1 MLSRKNRFML
11 QAAVGLL
18 VLTAIPS
25 STAAVTEDQTEIDKQ
40 LTLFLTVFQRVRSGY
55 VDKTDDKALIKGAI
69 DGMLAS
75 LDPHSSYMDGSEFDN
90 FKIRIDGNYP
100 GIGASVVM
108 DDGFLKIVA
117 PTEGSPAD
125 KAGLKPG
132 DYITHID
139 DKVVYGSSVDE
150 AVAGLRGEPGT
161 KVKLTVAREGY
172 DEPLQITVTRAV
184 IDLKPVK
191 WEVKEG
197 IGVIDI
203 NEFSTDAGKDVRTAI
218 RGIKTALGH
227 DPIGYIIDLRSD
239 PGGNLNE
246 AVTIADTFLDSGTIV
261 SQRGRFPY
269 DNAVFV
275 ANKGDMADGLP
286 IIVLIDAGS
295 ASASEI
301 VAGAL
306 QDQHRAVIMGERSF
320 GKGSVQTWQQL
331 SDHSALKLTTARY
344 YTPSGRS
351 IQEGGIEPDVAVPQL
366 SDPDYAKKPKFR
378 ETDLKRHL
386 INEVKVDRKDLVKDE
401 KTDPRFIKTAE
412 ELKKDGIEDYQMR
425 YALDTMARLGAG
437 PGALPVKVAAADS
450 KSAVK
455 RK

>member
-1 MLSRKNRFML
+1 MSPRQRFWSR
-11 QAAVGLL
+11 AAIMALAL
-18 VLTAIPS
+18 AAIPS
-25 STAAVTEDQTEIDKQ
+25 STAAVTEDQSDVDKQ
-40 LTLFLTVFQRVRSGY
+40 LTLFLTVFQRVRAGY
-55 VDKTDDKALIKGAI
+55 VDKVDDKALIKGAI

-108 DDGFLKIVA
+108 DDGFLKVVA
-117 PTEGSPAD
+117 PTEDSPAWTAGV
-125 KAGLKPG
+125 KAG

-139 DKVVYGSSVDE
+139 GKMLYGSTLDE
-150 AVAGLRGEPGT
+150 AVASLRGEPGT
-161 KVKLTVAREGY
+161 KVKLTIMREGY
-172 DEPLQITVTRAV
+172 DKPFDLSVTRAV

-191 WEVKEG
+191 WKVQDG
-197 IGVIDI
+197 IGILNI
-203 NEFSTDAGKDVRTAI
+203 NEFSTDTGKDVRTAI
-218 RGIKTALGH
+218 RAIKTQLGH
-227 DPIGYIIDLRSD
+227 DPLGYVIDLRSD

-246 AVTIADTFLDSGTIV
+246 AVSVADTFLDSGTIV

-269 DNAVFV
+269 DNAIFV

-286 IIVLIDAGS
+286 LIVLIDAGS

-306 QDQHRAVIMGERSF
+306 QDHHRAVIMGERSF

-351 IQEGGIEPDVAVPQL
+351 IQEGGIEPDIAVPQL
-366 SDPDYAKKPKFR
+366 SDPDYAKKPRFR

-386 INEVKVDRKDLVKDE
+386 INEVKVDRKELETDE
-401 KTDPRFIKTAE
+401 KPDPRFDATADQ
-412 ELKKDGIEDYQMR
+412 LKKDGVDDYQLR
-425 YALDTMARLGAG
+425 YALDTMARLA
-437 PGALPVKVAAADS
+437 PSAPARQVAVADVKPATA
-450 KSAVK
+450 K

>member
-1 MLSRKNRFML
+1 MLSPKNRFL
-11 QAAVGLL
+11 AKATIAAIALA
-18 VLTAIPS
+18 AIPS
-25 STAAVTEDQTEIDKQ
+25 SSVAVTEDQTEIDKQ
-40 LTLFLTVFQRVRSGY
+40 LTLFLTVFQRVRLGY
-55 VDKTDDKALIKGAI
+55 VDKVDDKKLIQGAI
-69 DGMLAS
+69 EGMLAS
-75 LDPHSSYMDGSEFDN
+75 LDPHSSYMAGSDFDN

-108 DDGFLKIVA
+108 DEGFLKVVA
-117 PTEGSPAD
+117 PTEDSPAWV
-125 KAGLKPG
+125 AGVKPG
-132 DYITHID
+132 DFITHID
-139 DKVVYGSSVDE
+139 GKIVYGSTLDE
-150 AVAGLRGEPGT
+150 AVANLRGAPNT
-161 KVKLTVAREGY
+161 KVKLTIAREGR
-172 DEPLQITVTRAV
+172 DEPFDLTIARAV

-191 WEVKEG
+191 WEVKDSIG
-197 IGVIDI
+197 IINI

-218 RGIKTALGH
+218 RAIKTSLGR
-227 DPIGYIIDLRSD
+227 DPIGYIIDLRAD

-246 AVTIADTFLDSGTIV
+246 AVTIADTFLDSGQIV

-275 ANKGDMADGLP
+275 ANKGDMANGLP

-306 QDQHRAVIMGERSF
+306 QDHHRAVIMGDRSF

-331 SDHSALKLTTARY
+331 TDHSALKLTTARY

-351 IQEGGIEPDVAVPQL
+351 IQEGGIEPDIAVPQL
-366 SDPDYAKKPKFR
+366 SDPDYAKKPRFR

-386 INEVKVDRKDLVKDE
+386 INEVKADKTELKKDE
-401 KTDPRFIKTAE
+401 KTDPRFSKTAE
-412 ELKKDGIEDYQMR
+412 QLKKEGIDDFQLR
-425 YALDTMARLGAG
+425 YALDTMMRLAAG
-437 PGALPVKVAAADS
+437 PTPSGRVAAADS
-450 KSAVK
+450 KTVR

>member
-1 MLSRKNRFML
+1 MLSRKNKFIL
-11 QAAVGLL
+11 QAAVAGL

-25 STAAVTEDQTEIDKQ
+25 SSSAVTEDQTEIDKQ
-40 LTLFLTVFQRVRSGY
+40 LTLFLTVFQRVRNGY
-55 VDKTDDKALIKGAI
+55 VDKVDDKALIKGAI

-75 LDPHSSYMDGSEFDN
+75 LDPHSSYMDGANFDN

-108 DDGFLKIVA
+108 DEGFLKIVA
-117 PTEGSPAD
+117 PTEDSPAWT
-125 KAGLKPG
+125 AGLKPG
-132 DYITHID
+132 DYVTHING
-139 DKVVYGSSVDE
+139 KVVYGSTLDE
-150 AVAGLRGEPGT
+150 AVAMLRGEPNT
-161 KVKLTVAREGY
+161 IVKLTIAREGR
-172 DEPLQITVTRAV
+172 DEPFDVSVKRAV

-191 WEVKEG
+191 WEVKDG
-197 IGVIDI
+197 IGILNI
-203 NEFSTDAGKDVRTAI
+203 NEFSTDAGKDVRSAI
-218 RGIKTALGH
+218 RSIKASLGGK

-246 AVTIADTFLDSGTIV
+246 AVTIADTFLDSGQIV

-286 IIVLIDAGS
+286 LIVLIDAGS

-306 QDQHRAVIMGERSF
+306 QDHHRAVIMGERSF

-351 IQEGGIEPDVAVPQL
+351 IQEGGIEPDIAVPQL
-366 SDPDYAKKPKFR
+366 SDPDYAKKPRFR
-378 ETDLKRHL
+378 ESDLKRHL
-386 INEVKVDRKDLVKDE
+386 INEVKVDR
-401 KTDPRFIKTAE
+401 T
-412 ELKKDGIEDYQMR
+412 ELKKDEKADPRFSKTAEQLKKEGVEDFQLR
-425 YALDTMARLGAG
+425 YALDTMMRIASG
-437 PGALPVKVAAADS
+437 PTPTGKVAAADP
-450 KSAVK
+450 KTPAK

>member
-1 MLSRKNRFML
+1 MMSPKHRFL
-11 QAAVGLL
+11 AGLAVCTLAI
-18 VLTAIPS
+18 TAIPS
-25 STAAVTEDQTEIDKQ
+25 STAAVTEDQTEVDKQ

-55 VDKTDDKALIKGAI
+55 VDKVDDKALIKGAI

-100 GIGASVVM
+100 GIGATVVL
-108 DDGFLKIVA
+108 DDGFLKVVA
-117 PTEGSPAD
+117 PTEDSPAWV
-125 KAGLKPG
+125 AGVKPG

-139 DKVVYGSSVDE
+139 GKIVYGNSLDE
-150 AVAGLRGEPGT
+150 AVSMLRGAPNT
-161 KVKLTVAREGY
+161 KVKLTIAREGR
-172 DEPLQITVTRAV
+172 DEPFDLTVTRAV

-191 WEVKEG
+191 WKVQDG
-197 IGVIDI
+197 IGIINI

-218 RGIKTALGH
+218 RGIKTSLGH

-246 AVTIADTFLDSGTIV
+246 AVTIADTFLDSGQIV

-269 DNAVFV
+269 DNAIFV

-286 IIVLIDAGS
+286 LIVLIDAGS

-306 QDQHRAVIMGERSF
+306 QDHHRAVIMGERSF

-351 IQEGGIEPDVAVPQL
+351 IQEGGIEPDIAVPQL

-386 INEVKVDRKDLVKDE
+386 INEVKVDRSELEKDE
-401 KTDPRFIKTAE
+401 KTDPRFNKTADQ
-412 ELKKDGIEDYQMR
+412 LKKDGIDDFQLH
-425 YALDTMARLGAG
+425 YALETMTRLAKAPAAAPSG
-437 PGALPVKVAAADS
+437 KVAAADT
-450 KSAVK
+450 KPAK

>member
-1 MLSRKNRFML
+1 MLSRKNRFIA
-11 QAAVGLL
+11 QAAIGVLA
-18 VLTAIPS
+18 LTAIPS
-25 STAAVTEDQTEIDKQ
+25 STSAVTEDQTEIDKQ
-40 LTLFLTVFQRVRSGY
+40 LTLFLTVFQRVRNGY
-55 VDKTDDKALIKGAI
+55 VDKVDDKKLIKGAI

-75 LDPHSSYMDGSEFDN
+75 LDPHSSFMDGSDFDN

-117 PTEGSPAD
+117 PTEDSPAWT
-125 KAGLKPG
+125 AGLKPG
-132 DYITHID
+132 DFVTHID
-139 DKVVYGSSVDE
+139 GKIVYGSTLDE
-150 AVAGLRGEPGT
+150 AVAMLRGEPNT
-161 KVKLTVAREGY
+161 KVKLTIAREGR
-172 DEPLQITVTRAV
+172 DEPFDVSVTRAV

-191 WEVKEG
+191 WEVKDG
-197 IGVIDI
+197 IGILNI

-218 RGIKTALGH
+218 RAIKTSLGH

-246 AVTIADTFLDSGTIV
+246 AVTIADTFLDSGQIV

-269 DNAVFV
+269 DNAIFV

-306 QDQHRAVIMGERSF
+306 QDHHRAVIMGERSF

-331 SDHSALKLTTARY
+331 SEHSALKLTTARY
-344 YTPSGRS
+344 FTPSGRS
-351 IQEGGIEPDVAVPQL
+351 IQEGGIEPDIAVPQL
-366 SDPDYAKKPKFR
+366 TDPDYAKKPRFR
-378 ETDLKRHL
+378 ESDLKRHL
-386 INEVKVDRKDLVKDE
+386 INEVKVDRTELKKDE
-401 KTDPRFIKTAE
+401 KADPRFSKSAE
-412 ELKKDGIEDYQMR
+412 QLKKDGIEDFQLR
-425 YALDTMARLGAG
+425 YALDTMMRIATGPTPAG
-437 PGALPVKVAAADS
+437 KVAAADA
-450 KSAVK
+450 KTPK

>member
-1 MLSRKNRFML
+1 MLSRKNKFIL
-11 QAAVGLL
+11 QAAVAGL

-25 STAAVTEDQTEIDKQ
+25 STSAVTEDQTEIDKQ
-40 LTLFLTVFQRVRSGY
+40 LTLFLTVFQRVRNGY
-55 VDKTDDKALIKGAI
+55 VDKVDDKALIKGAI

-75 LDPHSSYMDGSEFDN
+75 LDPHSSYMDGSDFEN

-108 DDGFLKIVA
+108 DEGFLKIVA
-117 PTEGSPAD
+117 PTEDAPAWT
-125 KAGLKPG
+125 AGLKPG
-132 DYITHID
+132 DYITHING
-139 DKVVYGSSVDE
+139 KVVYGSTLDE
-150 AVAGLRGEPGT
+150 AVAMLRGEPNT
-161 KVKLTVAREGY
+161 TVKLTIAREGR
-172 DEPLQITVTRAV
+172 DEPFDVSVKRAV

-191 WEVKEG
+191 WEVKDG
-197 IGVIDI
+197 IGILNI
-203 NEFSTDAGKDVRTAI
+203 NEFSTDAGKDVRSAI
-218 RGIKTALGH
+218 RSIKASLGGK

-246 AVTIADTFLDSGTIV
+246 AVTIADTFLDSGQIV

-269 DNAVFV
+269 DNAIFV

-306 QDQHRAVIMGERSF
+306 QDHHRAVIMGERSF

-331 SDHSALKLTTARY
+331 SENSALKLTTARY
-344 YTPSGRS
+344 FTPSGRS
-351 IQEGGIEPDVAVPQL
+351 IQEGGIEPDIAVPQL
-366 SDPDYAKKPKFR
+366 TDPDYAKKPRFR
-378 ETDLKRHL
+378 ESDLKRHL
-386 INEVKVDRKDLVKDE
+386 INEVKVDRTELKKDE
-401 KTDPRFIKTAE
+401 KTDPRFSKTAE
-412 ELKKDGIEDYQMR
+412 QLKKEGVEDFQLR
-425 YALDTMARLGAG
+425 YALDTMMRIASGPTSAG
-437 PGALPVKVAAADS
+437 KLAAAEP
-450 KSAVK
+450 KNTAK

>member
-1 MLSRKNRFML
+1 MLSRKNRFIA
-11 QAAVGLL
+11 QAAIGVLA
-18 VLTAIPS
+18 LTAIPS
-25 STAAVTEDQTEIDKQ
+25 STSAVTEDQTEIDKQ
-40 LTLFLTVFQRVRSGY
+40 LTLFLTVFQRVRNGY
-55 VDKTDDKALIKGAI
+55 VDKVDDKKLIKGAI

-75 LDPHSSYMDGSEFDN
+75 LDPHSSFMDGSDFDN

-117 PTEGSPAD
+117 PTEDSPAWT
-125 KAGLKPG
+125 AGLKPG
-132 DYITHID
+132 DFVTHID
-139 DKVVYGSSVDE
+139 GKIVYGSTLDE
-150 AVAGLRGEPGT
+150 AVAMLRGEPNT
-161 KVKLTVAREGY
+161 KVKLTIAREGR
-172 DEPLQITVTRAV
+172 DEPFDVSVTRAV

-191 WEVKEG
+191 WEVKDG
-197 IGVIDI
+197 IGILNI

-218 RGIKTALGH
+218 RAIKTSLGR

-246 AVTIADTFLDSGTIV
+246 AVTIADTFLDSGQIV

-269 DNAVFV
+269 DNAIFV

-306 QDQHRAVIMGERSF
+306 QDHHRAVIMGERSF

-331 SDHSALKLTTARY
+331 SEHSALKLTTARY
-344 YTPSGRS
+344 FTPSGRS
-351 IQEGGIEPDVAVPQL
+351 IQEGGIEPDIAVPQL
-366 SDPDYAKKPKFR
+366 TDPDYAKKPRFR
-378 ETDLKRHL
+378 ESDLKRHL
-386 INEVKVDRKDLVKDE
+386 INEVKVDRTQLKKDE
-401 KTDPRFIKTAE
+401 KPDPRFSMTAE
-412 ELKKDGIEDYQMR
+412 QLKKDGVEDFQLR
-425 YALDTMARLGAG
+425 YALDTMMRTAASPTPAR
-437 PGALPVKVAAADS
+437 KVAAADAKTS
-450 KSAVK
+450 K
-455 RK
+455 RN

>member
-1 MLSRKNRFML
+1 MLSRKNKFIL
-11 QAAVGLL
+11 QAAVAGL

-25 STAAVTEDQTEIDKQ
+25 STSAVTEDQTEIDKQ
-40 LTLFLTVFQRVRSGY
+40 LTLFLTVFQRVRNGY
-55 VDKTDDKALIKGAI
+55 VDKVDDKALIKGAI

-75 LDPHSSYMDGSEFDN
+75 LDPHSSYMDGSDFEN

-108 DDGFLKIVA
+108 DEGFLKIVA
-117 PTEGSPAD
+117 PTEDAPAWT
-125 KAGLKPG
+125 AGLKPG
-132 DYITHID
+132 DYITHING
-139 DKVVYGSSVDE
+139 KVVYGSTLDE
-150 AVAGLRGEPGT
+150 AVAMLRGEPNT
-161 KVKLTVAREGY
+161 TVKLTIAREGR
-172 DEPLQITVTRAV
+172 DEPFDVSVKRAV

-191 WEVKEG
+191 WEVKDG
-197 IGVIDI
+197 IGILNI
-203 NEFSTDAGKDVRTAI
+203 NEFSTDAGKDVRSAI
-218 RGIKTALGH
+218 RSIKASLGGK

-246 AVTIADTFLDSGTIV
+246 AVTIADTFLDSGQIV

-269 DNAVFV
+269 DNAIFV

-306 QDQHRAVIMGERSF
+306 QDHHRAVIMGERSF

-331 SDHSALKLTTARY
+331 SENSALKLTTARY
-344 YTPSGRS
+344 FTPSGRS
-351 IQEGGIEPDVAVPQL
+351 IQEGGIEPDIAVPQL
-366 SDPDYAKKPKFR
+366 TDPDYAKKPRFR
-378 ETDLKRHL
+378 ESDLKRHL
-386 INEVKVDRKDLVKDE
+386 INEVKVDR
-401 KTDPRFIKTAE
+401 A
-412 ELKKDGIEDYQMR
+412 ELKKDEKADPRFSKTAEQLKKDGVEDFQLR
-425 YALDTMARLGAG
+425 YALDTMMRIASG
-437 PGALPVKVAAADS
+437 PTPGGKVAAAEP
-450 KSAVK
+450 KTPAK

>member
-1 MLSRKNRFML
+1 MLSRKNRFIA
-11 QAAVGLL
+11 QAAIGVLA
-18 VLTAIPS
+18 LTAIPS
-25 STAAVTEDQTEIDKQ
+25 STSAVTEDQTEIDKQ
-40 LTLFLTVFQRVRSGY
+40 LTLFLTVFQRVRNGY
-55 VDKTDDKALIKGAI
+55 VDKVDDKALIKGAI

-75 LDPHSSYMDGSEFDN
+75 LDPHSSFMDGSDFEN

-117 PTEGSPAD
+117 PTEDSPAWT
-125 KAGLKPG
+125 AGLKPG
-132 DYITHID
+132 DFVTHID
-139 DKVVYGSSVDE
+139 GKIVYGSTLDE
-150 AVAGLRGEPGT
+150 AVAMLRGEPNT
-161 KVKLTVAREGY
+161 KVKLTIAREGR
-172 DEPLQITVTRAV
+172 DEPFDVSVTRAV

-191 WEVKEG
+191 WEVKDG
-197 IGVIDI
+197 IGILNI

-218 RGIKTALGH
+218 RAIKTSLGR

-246 AVTIADTFLDSGTIV
+246 AVTIADTFLDSGQIV

-269 DNAVFV
+269 DNAIFM

-306 QDQHRAVIMGERSF
+306 QDHHRAVIMGERSF

-331 SDHSALKLTTARY
+331 SEHSALKLTTARY
-344 YTPSGRS
+344 FTPSGRS
-351 IQEGGIEPDVAVPQL
+351 IQEGGIEPDIAVPQL
-366 SDPDYAKKPKFR
+366 TDPDYAKKPRFR
-378 ETDLKRHL
+378 ESDLKRHL
-386 INEVKVDRKDLVKDE
+386 INEVKVDRTELKKDE
-401 KTDPRFIKTAE
+401 KTDPRFSKSAE
-412 ELKKDGIEDYQMR
+412 QLKKDGIEDFQLR
-425 YALDTMARLGAG
+425 YALDTMMRTASGPVPAG
-437 PGALPVKVAAADS
+437 KVAAADA
-450 KSAVK
+450 KTPK